1 MQIPIARKV
10 PGSRVTDKGKEKR
23 EEEEPEQDKALPLI
37 AHLTELRD
45 RLLRAILAVLIT
57 FIVLFPFANDIYAF
71 VSEPLR
77 ALLPEGA
84 SMIATEVAS
93 PFLTPFKLTLFTA
106 LFIAMPYVL
115 FQLWAFVAPGMYQK
129 EKRFAM
135 PVMASS
141 VVLFYLGAA
150 FAYFVVFP
158 LIFAFFTSVGPEDIT
173 IMTDINR
180 YLDFVLK
187 LFFAFGIAF
196 EIPIAALILI
206 WAGITTPEDLG
217 RKRPYIVVGCFIFGM
232 LLTPPDVISQSL
244 LALPMWLLFEA
255 GVFAGRLLIRRR
267 EQQEKKERQAEKQQ
281 GNGA

>member
-1 MQIPIARKV
+1 M
-10 PGSRVTDKGKEKR
+10 
-23 EEEEPEQDKALPLI
+23 PLI

-45 RLLRAILAVLIT
+45 RLLRAILAVLIV
-57 FIVLFPFANDIYAF
+57 FIVLFPFANEIYAF

-106 LFIAMPYVL
+106 LFVAVPYVL
-115 FQLWAFVAPGMYQK
+115 YQLWAFVAPGMYQR
-129 EKRFAM
+129 EKRFAF
-135 PVMASS
+135 PLLASS

-158 LIFAFFTSVGPEDIT
+158 LIFAFFTSVAPDDIA

-196 EIPIAALILI
+196 EIPIAALLLI

-217 RKRPYIVVGCFIFGM
+217 RKRPYIIVGCFVFGM

-255 GVFAGRLLIRRR
+255 GVFAGRWIISRRDDD
-267 EQQEKKERQAEKQQ
+267 EAE
-281 GNGA
+281 AADAE

>member
-1 MQIPIARKV
+1 M
-10 PGSRVTDKGKEKR
+10 T
-23 EEEEPEQDKALPLI
+23 EPEQDQPLPLI

-45 RLLRAILAVLIT
+45 RLLRAILSVLIV
-57 FIVLFPFANDIYAF
+57 FIVLFPFANEIYAF

-77 ALLPEGA
+77 SLLPEGA

-93 PFLTPFKLTLFTA
+93 PFLTPFKLTLFA
-106 LFIAMPYVL
+106 AIFVAMPYVL
-115 FQLWAFVAPGMYQK
+115 FQAWSFVAPGMYQR

-141 VVLFYLGAA
+141 IFLFYLGAA

-187 LFFAFGIAF
+187 LFFAFGVAF
-196 EIPIAALILI
+196 EIPIAALLLI
-206 WAGITTPEDLG
+206 WAGITTPDALAK
-217 RKRPYIVVGCFIFGM
+217 KRPYIIVGCFIFGM

-244 LALPMWLLFEA
+244 LAFPMWLLFEA
-255 GVFAGRLLIRRR
+255 GVFAGRLLLRRR
-267 EQQEKKERQAEKQQ
+267 SEKEEQEPAE
-281 GNGA
+281 